1 MGCKSEDVGILE
13 SNSFNVA
20 NIDSLEGDLKSLVER
35 RAVLG
40 PCYRLFY
47 QKPLH
52 LVRGKGTRLFDADG
66 TEYLD
71 MYNNIPSMGH
81 SNPAITEAVTGQ
93 LQLLNTHTRYVHENI
108 LPRTCFRLCPR
119 KSIA

>member
-1 MGCKSEDVGILE
+1 MSQLKKIDCKSEDVGILE

-52 LVRGKGTRLFDADG
+52 LVRGKGTRVLSMPTVA
-66 TEYLD
+66 EYLD
-71 MYNNIPSMGH
+71 MYNDVPRWVMANR
-81 SNPAITEAVTGQ
+81 Q
-93 LQLLNTHTRYVHENI
+93 
-108 LPRTCFRLCPR
+108 LPRRLLVSCNC
-119 KSIA
+119 

>member
-40 PCYRLFY
+40 PCYRLFLPETIALGAR
-47 QKPLH
+47 QGNAP
-52 LVRGKGTRLFDADG
+52 VRRRW
-66 TEYLD
+66 YRV
-71 MYNNIPSMGH
+71 P
-81 SNPAITEAVTGQ
+81 
-93 LQLLNTHTRYVHENI
+93 
-108 LPRTCFRLCPR
+108 
-119 KSIA
+119 

>member
-47 QKPLH
+47 Q
-52 LVRGKGTRLFDADG
+52 
-66 TEYLD
+66 
-71 MYNNIPSMGH
+71 
-81 SNPAITEAVTGQ
+81 
-93 LQLLNTHTRYVHENI
+93 
-108 LPRTCFRLCPR
+108 
-119 KSIA
+119 